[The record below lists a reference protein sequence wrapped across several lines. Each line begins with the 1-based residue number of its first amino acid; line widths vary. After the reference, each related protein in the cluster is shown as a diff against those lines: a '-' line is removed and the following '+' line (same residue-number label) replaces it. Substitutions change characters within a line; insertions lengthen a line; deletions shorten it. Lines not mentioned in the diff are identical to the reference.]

1 MKRAFTF
8 WGLLWLC
15 LCGSVYGET
24 LTVTPDLQP
33 TSLTPVLRLLEDSSG
48 ELDFAQLQTPEYQAR
63 LTAWDQPA
71 ANFGYSRSAYWV
83 SFTLRN
89 PTEQPLTLLIRQDY
103 PLIDYLDFWARD
115 DSGNWVKTATGDRL
129 PFASRPLNLREFMFP
144 VTLPAQSERS
154 FYLRFASQGA
164 LNIGLSVSSETAYL
178 SKLEVEQLFL
188 GIYYGGFL
196 VLVIYNLFLFM
207 AVRDRA
213 YVYYMGYVLSYGL
226 YFGALNGVSFQF
238 VWPDNPWLANES
250 LVFMLGLTL
259 ISGVQFGREI
269 CAGRQ
274 LAPRT
279 DRLARLLLYIMI
291 PLTVIAPFVSYRLM
305 VTAFTIFALIT
316 SVLLMVM
323 GAISL
328 LRGSISARYFMV
340 GWVALLASVV
350 VYVFKTF
357 GWLPHNPFTHNAFQV
372 AALIEM
378 VLLSLALGARVN
390 EIRKRGYID
399 ELSHLYN
406 RRYFEEQLPRE
417 FSFAVHSSTPLS
429 LLMLDLDHFKA
440 INDHYGHRQGDRAIR
455 AIGDLVLKQVR
466 KPVLPCRYGGE
477 EFAILLPRTSEEQA
491 AVIAQRLVRRVAE
504 LDLYEMPLTVS
515 IGVAS
520 LERGNFD
527 AALQLFEAADMALYR
542 AKQQGRNRVVVSAPE
557 VGQADAGAVTKR
569 REPAQVQ

>member
-1 MKRAFTF
+1 MKRAFTI
-8 WGLLWLC
+8 WGLLLLC
-15 LCGSVYGET
+15 LCGRVYGET

-33 TSLTPVLRLLEDSSG
+33 TSLTPVLRLLEDRGG
-48 ELDFAQLQTPEYQAR
+48 ELDFAQIQSPQYQAR
-63 LTAWDQPA
+63 LTSWGQPA

-83 SFTLRN
+83 AFTLRN
-89 PTEQPLTLLIRQDY
+89 PTEQPLSLLVRQDY
-103 PLIDYLDFWARD
+103 PLIDYLDFWAQ
-115 DSGNWVKTATGDRL
+115 DSDGNWQRTATGDRR
-129 PFASRPLNLREFMFP
+129 PFASRQLELREFIFS
-144 VTLPAQSERS
+144 VTLPAQSERT
-154 FYLRFASQGA
+154 FYLRYASQGA
-164 LNIGLSVSSETAYL
+164 MNIGLSVTSETNYL
-178 SKLEVEQLFL
+178 SKLELDQLLL

-226 YFGALNGVSFQF
+226 YFGALNGVTFQF
-238 VWPDNPWLANES
+238 VWPENPWLANVS

-259 ISGVQFGREI
+259 ISGVQFAREI

-279 DRLARLLLYIMI
+279 DKLARLLLYILI
-291 PLTVIAPFVSYRLM
+291 PLTAISPFASYRLM
-305 VTAFTIFALIT
+305 VTTFTVFTLVA
-316 SVLLMVM
+316 SVLLLVM

-328 LRGSISARYFMV
+328 LRGSISARYFMM
-340 GWVALLASVV
+340 GWIALLASVI

-357 GWLPHNPFTHNAFQV
+357 GWLPHNAFTHNAFQV

-378 VLLSLALGARVN
+378 MLLSLALGARVN

-399 ELSHLYN
+399 ELSHLHN

-417 FSFAVHSSTPLS
+417 FSFAARSSTSLS

-455 AIGDLVLKQVR
+455 AIGDLILKQVR
-466 KPVLPCRYGGE
+466 KPVLACRYGGE

-491 AVIAQRLVRRVAE
+491 AVIAQRLVCKVAE

-520 LERGNFD
+520 FERDNFE

-542 AKQQGRNRVVVSAPE
+542 AKQQGRNRVVVSAPDA
-557 VGQADAGAVTKR
+557 GQADGVAVTKR
-569 REPAQVQ
+569 REPAKV